1 MKTQNFTQGGR
12 SRARGLLRALRVAFG
27 LSLLGPGAMLS
38 GCESAPKVGERLE
51 RRGDEIVIA
60 GQYFHTGAPVVLWTD
75 PGGYDAYRVE
85 RRFVNFADSSWESTQ
100 KTGAVATPNRY
111 GLRRAREGA
120 IPGGQLTSGQ
130 IERFRGGGWDL
141 PSLQATVD
149 QFVMHYDVAGTAR
162 TCFRILH
169 DMRGLSVH
177 FLLDIDGTIY
187 QTMDVKE
194 RGWHA
199 TIANDRSV
207 GIEIAN
213 IGAYPVDANGRPVKG
228 TDPLDTWYG
237 PDDEGRVRINL
248 PVALGDGGVRTPG
261 FIGRPARPEPV
272 VGMIQGEMRRMYDLT
287 PEQYESLARLT
298 AALHVAL
305 PNIRLDYPREPDGTP
320 VNRALSREDFVR
332 FQGLIGHYHIQDD
345 KQDPGPAFQ
354 WEWLVQRARAVL
366 SESPAKF
373 APMPWVRHEPPTA
386 SGADEKF

>member
-1 MKTQNFTQGGR
+1 MSTTLSTGPWR
-12 SRARGLLRALRVAFG
+12 TLARASLIGLHLVLG
-27 LSLLGPGAMLS
+27 LVTLS
-38 GCESAPKVGERLE
+38 GCQSGPKVGERLE

-85 RRFVNFADSSWESTQ
+85 RRFVNFADSSWEVTQ

-120 IPGGQLTSGQ
+120 IPDGQLTSGQ

-141 PSLQATVD
+141 PSLQDSVD

-228 TDPLDTWYG
+228 TDPLDTWYSA
-237 PDDEGRVRINL
+237 DDEGRTRINL
-248 PVALGDGGVRTPG
+248 PVALGDGGVKTPG

-298 AALHVAL
+298 AALHAAL
-305 PNIRLDYPREPDGTP
+305 PKIKLDYPREPDGTP
-320 VNRALSREDFVR
+320 INRALSREDFIKL
-332 FQGLIGHYHIQDD
+332 QGLIGHYHIQDD

-354 WEWLVQRARAVL
+354 WDWVVRRAREVL
-366 SESPAKF
+366 GEPTNKF
-373 APMPWVRHEPPTA
+373 DPTPWVRHAPPPPPR
-386 SGADEKF
+386 ADEKF